1 MSECKYKLIGDYGCY
16 PRVAYKSEC
25 NYSLVVLEGYKIDLD
40 GARSNELRPLSGK
53 CHKCG
58 RDIVFIEEQP
68 KPADIQRA
76 PQMSDTIQSAD
87 DYSEALVNA
96 VEHAIVTGTTA
107 SLIKG
112 SIDIATLIKQRD
124 AAIRAD
130 EARKQAERYAACIDL
145 AEQVKQWA
153 EAYPTDIFHEPTPK
167 ECQTAFEKAGFTMD
181 CFSAMVLRAFTKR
194 WGREATKALA
204 DLEAPK

>member
-1 MSECKYKLIGDYGCY
+1 
-16 PRVAYKSEC
+16 
-25 NYSLVVLEGYKIDLD
+25 
-40 GARSNELRPLSGK
+40 
-53 CHKCG
+53 
-58 RDIVFIEEQP
+58 
-68 KPADIQRA
+68 
-76 PQMSDTIQSAD
+76 MSDTIQSGMDCANCSD
-87 DYSEALVNA
+87 VETNACRRCDGVGRKRDKLPSAEELISNIRDCDYMEGDWLLTIND
-96 VEHAIVTGTTA
+96 AIKA
-107 SLIKG
+107 IES
-112 SIDIATLIKQRD
+112 RD